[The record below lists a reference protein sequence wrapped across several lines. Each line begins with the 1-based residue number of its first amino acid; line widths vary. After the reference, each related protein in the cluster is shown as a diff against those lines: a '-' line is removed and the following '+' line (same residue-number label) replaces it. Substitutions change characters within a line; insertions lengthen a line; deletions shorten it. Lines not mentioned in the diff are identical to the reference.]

1 MQGISPSPVTFAML
15 PSSLD
20 GRSMPETIGEGE
32 VRALI
37 VSTMLLAVPALAA
50 EPTAATRAANELAA
64 RSLPFGDTA
73 DFDRARRGFIGT
85 LPDGVIRDANGAVVR
100 DLRQVDFIR
109 GLAPASVNPSLW
121 RNAQLTAMHGLFE
134 VAPGLWQ
141 VRGFDLSNM
150 SVVRGKTGYVV
161 IDPLTTAEAARAAMS
176 LVRKRLGDAPVTAVI
191 YTHSHVDH
199 FGGVRGIVDEADV
212 KAGKVAIYAPS
223 GFLEHAVSENVIAG
237 NAMGRRATY
246 MFGSG
251 LPAGPRGHVGTGIGP
266 RGSGGSIT
274 LIAPTHEV
282 KVSGETATIDG
293 VPIEF
298 QLTPG
303 TEAPAEMNLYL
314 PGLKALCLAE
324 NFGGAMHN
332 ILTPRGALVRDAK
345 AWADYLTE
353 SLRRYGGRSEV
364 LFTSHFWPRWG
375 RADIAGAMALQRDA
389 YKYLHDQSVRLMNR
403 GYTGVEIGN
412 MLRLPPVL
420 ANAWFNRGNYGTP
433 SFNARAVYQRY
444 MGHYDG
450 NPANLDPLPQE
461 EVAKR
466 YVAALGGAKKLLG
479 LAADARR
486 RDDERWAV
494 ELLKQ
499 LVFAEP
505 QNAVAKA
512 ALADALE
519 QLGYRAES
527 APWRNIYLSG
537 ARDLRGVPGTPV
549 AEAAAFDLARA
560 MPMTSLL
567 DLLAVRL
574 DPAKAGDTKLR
585 VAFVSDGERH
595 LVSIANSVLVH
606 EKGAL
611 EPADATITAP
621 SAAILALLGRQ
632 ASAADLIAKG
642 VLKVDGDG
650 QALARFAQLFDQ
662 PPRDFP
668 LVTP

>member
-1 MQGISPSPVTFAML
+1 MRQAIALALLVTAPVQ
-15 PSSLD
+15 
-20 GRSMPETIGEGE
+20 
-32 VRALI
+32 
-37 VSTMLLAVPALAA
+37 AA
-50 EPTAATRAANELAA
+50 EPSAATRTANAAVAEA
-64 RSLPFGDTA
+64 LPFADTA
-73 DFDRARRGFIGT
+73 DFERARRGFIGT
-85 LPDGVIRDANGAVVR
+85 LPDGVIRNAEGAVVR
-100 DLRQVDFIR
+100 DLRQVEFLK
-109 GLAPASVNPSLW
+109 GEAPASVNPSLW
-121 RNAQLTAMHGLFE
+121 RNAQLTAMHGLYE

-150 SVVRGKTGYVV
+150 SIVRGRSGYIV
-161 IDPLTTAEAARAAMS
+161 IDPLTTVEAARAAMA
-176 LVRKRLGDAPVTAVI
+176 LVRRHLGDRPVSAVV

-212 KAGKVAIYAPS
+212 KAGKVPIYAPA

-237 NAMGRRATY
+237 NAMSRRASY
-246 MFGSG
+246 MFGST
-251 LPAGPRGHVGTGIGP
+251 LAAGPQGHVGTGIGP

-282 KVSGETATIDG
+282 KATGETATIDG
-293 VPIEF
+293 VEVEF

-345 AWADYLTE
+345 AWADYLTQA
-353 SLRRYGGRSEV
+353 LRRYGTRTEV

-375 RADIAGAMALQRDA
+375 AADIVRSVSLQRDA
-389 YKYLHDQSVRLMNR
+389 YKFVHDQSVRLMNE

-412 MLRLPPVL
+412 RLELPPVL
-420 ANAWFNRGNYGTP
+420 AREWFNRGNYGSV

-450 NPANLDPLPQE
+450 NPANLDPLPPE
-461 EVAKR
+461 EVAER
-466 YVAALGGAKKLLG
+466 YVAALGGAAKV
-479 LAADARR
+479 LALAGEAHAKG
-486 RDDERWAV
+486 DDRWAS

-505 QNAVAKA
+505 TNAAA
-512 ALADALE
+512 RSALADALE

-527 APWRNIYLSG
+527 APWRNIYLSA
-537 ARDLRGVPGTPV
+537 ARDLRGAAATP
-549 AEAAAFDLARA
+549 ASEAAAFDVARA
-560 MPMTSLL
+560 MPLSSLL

-574 DPAKAGDTKLR
+574 DPEKADDKPLR
-585 VAFVSDGERH
+585 VAFVSGGERH
-595 LVSIANSVLVH
+595 LVTVANGVLVH
-606 EKGAL
+606 ELGAP
-611 EPADATITAP
+611 EPASATITAP
-621 SAAILALLGRQ
+621 TAAILALLGQQ
-632 ASAADLIAKG
+632 ATARELIAKG
-642 VLKVDGDG
+642 VMKIDGNPL
-650 QALARFAQLFDQ
+650 ALMRFARMFEA
-662 PPRDFP
+662 PRRDFP